1 MKSNYK
7 LLIALVAGLL
17 VGAAGKSAMHGQQA
31 KTSPV
36 YVISE
41 AETVTDAAAV
51 KNYGAKVQETLAPFN
66 GHYHFVVAGGK
77 VESLDGDSP
86 PKGIVVIAFDSSEQA
101 YAWYNS
107 PAYEAL
113 KPIRLAAV
121 RGRMFMV
128 GAVAE

>member
-41 AETVTDAAAV
+41 AEKITDAAAV

-66 GHYHFVVAGGK
+66 GH
-77 VESLDGDSP
+77 
-86 PKGIVVIAFDSSEQA
+86 
-101 YAWYNS
+101 
-107 PAYEAL
+107 
-113 KPIRLAAV
+113 
-121 RGRMFMV
+121 
-128 GAVAE
+128 